1 MQSSNICHALHNVFQ
16 LQRRN
21 CKFVKSPVLILHVD
35 ENNRPFFTHLNVDRV
50 TQFMICLGK
59 LLVCILETRE
69 SVHVC
74 ACVSKLITPDQWPTV
89 CGHFIIGMAALHGA
103 ITSINTEEL
112 GCIPLIAQAQIRAAN
127 GCCPSPTAL
136 ILT

>member
-1 MQSSNICHALHNVFQ
+1 
-16 LQRRN
+16 
-21 CKFVKSPVLILHVD
+21 
-35 ENNRPFFTHLNVDRV
+35 
-50 TQFMICLGK
+50 MICLGK
-59 LLVCILETRE
+59 LLVCILETLE